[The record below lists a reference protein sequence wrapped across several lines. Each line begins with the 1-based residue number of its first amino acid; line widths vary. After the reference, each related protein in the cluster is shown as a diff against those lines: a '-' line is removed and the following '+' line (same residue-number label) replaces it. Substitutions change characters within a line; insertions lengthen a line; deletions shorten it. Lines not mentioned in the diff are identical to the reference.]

1 MRRKTSSNDDLLE
14 PLSVWDDGVAVE
26 PAMASDDPSVDRA
39 LVRDCVDAVLTVL
52 GERADTRAQPPWTS
66 LQAPPRVVRSTTSQ
80 STFSRM
86 ICVGRS
92 QLGSL
97 PDWWRRNT
105 AGGRVRVTRRLSL
118 GEPRLTT
125 SGVWLTPGRLRSR
138 WLLRAI
144 PVELLL
150 WPHLDSWT
158 KVLLEPQRPTHV
170 GRRYFRRGHEVLD
183 ALGARL
189 VNELE
194 PH

>member
-1 MRRKTSSNDDLLE
+1 MRRKTSIDDEVLE

-26 PAMASDDPSVDRA
+26 PSMASDEPPVDRA
-39 LVRDCVDAVLTVL
+39 LVRECVEAVLTVL
-52 GERADTRAQPPWTS
+52 GDRAETRAQPPWTS
-66 LQAPPRVVRSTTSQ
+66 LEPQPPVVRTPTSR

-86 ICVGRS
+86 ICVRRA

-105 AGGRVRVTRRLSL
+105 SGGRVRVTRRLSL
-118 GEPRLTT
+118 AEPRLATG
-125 SGVWLTPGRLRSR
+125 GVWRTAGRLRSP
-138 WLLRAI
+138 WSLRAI

-183 ALGARL
+183 TLGARL